1 MIKNLNFILI
11 LATIVVLAAI
21 GFTFFYGLIYSWL
34 QSINLENWRQTF
46 MYQEYVE
53 NMNLAVVPLSVSL
66 VILLGLCVPKRIF
79 TGQALLISMGVLLF
93 ASALTMM
100 VFGLMIGMAFLL
112 AAALLTQLVV
122 IGMTI
127 TGSKRLSFE
136 VQGFFLQMGSAV
148 LHLGL
153 ILFVYDLVLLTD
165 SPLHLGIYWTAT
177 ALIGVGMVLC
187 FYSSEFSRLV
197 HRGKTSPNDSRSVP
211 SP

>member
-21 GFTFFYGLIYSWL
+21 GLTFIYGSIFSWL

-46 MYQEYVE
+46 RYQEYVE
-53 NMNLAVVPLSVSL
+53 NMNLVVVPLSVSL

-79 TGQALLISMGVLLF
+79 SGQALLISMGALLL
-93 ASALTMM
+93 ASALVMK
-100 VFGLMIGMAFLL
+100 VFGLMMGIGFLL
-112 AAALLTQLVV
+112 VAASLTQLIV

-127 TGSKRLSFE
+127 AGSKRLSFE
-136 VQGFFLQMGSAV
+136 VQGFFLQIGSAV

-153 ILFVYDLVLLTD
+153 IFFVYDLALLTE
-165 SPLHLGIYWTAT
+165 SPSHLGIYWTAT
-177 ALIGVGMVLC
+177 ALIGIGMVLC

-197 HRGKTSPNDSRSVP
+197 RRGQVDP
-211 SP
+211 S

>member
-21 GFTFFYGLIYSWL
+21 GFTFIYGLIYSWL

-79 TGQALLISMGVLLF
+79 TGQDLLISMGVLLF

-136 VQGFFLQMGSAV
+136 VQGFFLQIGSAV

-187 FYSSEFSRLV
+187 FYSSEFSRLA
-197 HRGKTSPNDSRSVP
+197 HRGKTSPNDSSSVP
-211 SP
+211 SQ

>member
-21 GFTFFYGLIYSWL
+21 GFTFIYGLIYSWL

-79 TGQALLISMGVLLF
+79 TGQDLLISMGVLLF

-136 VQGFFLQMGSAV
+136 VQGFFLQIGSAV

-197 HRGKTSPNDSRSVP
+197 HRGKTSPNDSSSVP
-211 SP
+211 SQ